1 MEALLLQCVSPL
13 LALSRRAKAVQQQSS
28 SLCWGSHA
36 ASRLGLTFQPTVVAM
51 EGPFRGPVG
60 EAPVAT
66 ERDQEK
72 ANRVTETTCPKCGSR
87 LAVSRVANAP
97 IDSEGRE
104 GYFIQC
110 RECGTWLAGTIDPGD
125 EVFLPL

>member
-1 MEALLLQCVSPL
+1 MEEPC
-13 LALSRRAKAVQQQSS
+13 
-28 SLCWGSHA
+28 
-36 ASRLGLTFQPTVVAM
+36 
-51 EGPFRGPVG
+51 RGPVG

-66 ERDQEK
+66 DKDQEK
-72 ANRVTETTCPKCGSR
+72 ANRVTEAACPKCGSR
-87 LAVSRVANAP
+87 LAVYRVANAP

>member
-1 MEALLLQCVSPL
+1 MLLLD
-13 LALSRRAKAVQQQSS
+13 AGLSVNPRSS
-28 SLCWGSHA
+28 RWRGRC
-36 ASRLGLTFQPTVVAM
+36 
-51 EGPFRGPVG
+51 RGPVG

-72 ANRVTETTCPKCGSR
+72 ANRVTEAACPKCGSR

-110 RECGTWLAGTIDPGD
+110 RECGTWLAGTIDPRD

>member
-1 MEALLLQCVSPL
+1 
-13 LALSRRAKAVQQQSS
+13 
-28 SLCWGSHA
+28 
-36 ASRLGLTFQPTVVAM
+36 
-51 EGPFRGPVG
+51 
-60 EAPVAT
+60 
-66 ERDQEK
+66 
-72 ANRVTETTCPKCGSR
+72 